1 MRTPCLRDQLDA
13 QQLAN
18 VQRHADRLLREAS
31 ALGRFPTPIDDI
43 MAAAKL
49 TVVDDEV
56 LNESMLRQFMKKAK
70 SGIAMIKSAL
80 SKVLG
85 LFEANDRLV
94 VIDKTAPKPRKP
106 FIKLHEAGHGTL
118 PHQAKVYSLIH
129 DCEQTLSAEIT
140 DLFEREANV
149 FASEALFQG
158 EVFSTEARDMDFGVK
173 TGVVLASRF
182 GGSNYAAFRRYV
194 ITHTGA
200 CCVVVLEPSIAHVD
214 GGFSAAVRRVV
225 MNKSFEKIYDG
236 KALCVTVRGSHPLV
250 SVMPKKRMSF
260 GREIVLIDRN
270 GDERICTAEG
280 FKTGPQT
287 LILIRDEGL
296 RKRSGI
302 IVSAKFKALGK

>member
-1 MRTPCLRDQLDA
+1 MISGFAGEFPDRVRVECYAQPWPFWRRQVAPGDRNRILHNVAQVTEGAETFARIRQIWSRDA
-13 QQLAN
+13 QVRAGSSAN
-18 VQRHADRLLREAS
+18 SHFGLTAD
-31 ALGRFPTPIDDI
+31 D
-43 MAAAKL
+43 
-49 TVVDDEV
+49 
-56 LNESMLRQFMKKAK
+56 
-70 SGIAMIKSAL
+70 
-80 SKVLG
+80 
-85 LFEANDRLV
+85 
-94 VIDKTAPKPRKP
+94 
-106 FIKLHEAGHGTL
+106 
-118 PHQAKVYSLIH
+118 
-129 DCEQTLSAEIT
+129 
-140 DLFEREANV
+140 
-149 FASEALFQG
+149 
-158 EVFSTEARDMDFGVK
+158 ARDMDFGVK